1 MILKSI
7 PITSFLDQWFWESM
21 KNIFLFFIKNLSYF
35 FRDHLKNVGK
45 RRFKINI
52 IVMPLIHLK
61 IPFWKKNYIFL
72 SFKISDIK
80 CDEDKIR

>member
-7 PITSFLDQWFWESM
+7 PIISFLDQWFWESM
-21 KNIFLFFIKNLSYF
+21 KNVFFFFIKNLSYF

-45 RRFKINI
+45 HRFKINI

-61 IPFWKKNYIFL
+61 IPFWKKIIYFYRSKYQI
-72 SFKISDIK
+72 
-80 CDEDKIR
+80 

>member
-7 PITSFLDQWFWESM
+7 LITSFLDQWFWESM
-21 KNIFLFFIKNLSYF
+21 KNVFFFFIKNLSYF

-61 IPFWKKNYIFL
+61 ISFWKKIIYFYRSKYQI
-72 SFKISDIK
+72 
-80 CDEDKIR
+80 